1 MPEPLPP
8 ELSALL
14 DAADPAAKE
23 GAWRRF
29 VNKHS
34 RLILTTAREA
44 CAGYDDGMER
54 YTFLL
59 DELKR
64 NDFHRLRGYVADGR
78 GKFTTWLV
86 VVARRLCVDYHR
98 KRFGRRRGVGDDP
111 QTSAEWEMRSRLIR
125 MIAEQVD
132 PSDLPDSSAPNPE
145 KQMRESDRHRAV
157 ERALS
162 QLDARDHLL
171 IKLRFED
178 EVPVRNIA
186 KIMGFSGEV
195 SVYRQLKRI
204 YRTLRAYLQESGF
217 DEMEA

>member
-1 MPEPLPP
+1 MAQALPP

-44 CAGYDDGMER
+44 CADYDDGMER

-78 GKFTTWLV
+78 GKLTTWLV

-98 KRFGRRRGVGDDP
+98 KRFGRRRGAGDDP

-125 MIAEQVD
+125 MISEHVD
-132 PSDLPDSSAPNPE
+132 LSDLPDSSSPNPE
-145 KQMRESDRHRAV
+145 KWMRSH
-157 ERALS
+157 
-162 QLDARDHLL
+162 
-171 IKLRFED
+171 
-178 EVPVRNIA
+178 
-186 KIMGFSGEV
+186 GFQEN
-195 SVYRQLKRI
+195 RQGR
-204 YRTLRAYLQESGF
+204 
-217 DEMEA
+217 